1 MNCQASIP
9 GPRGDRNWW
18 DESPPPKRPPHLRA
32 LILFAL
38 AVWTAILA
46 LACGRPW

>member
-1 MNCQASIP
+1 MNYSAPLP
-9 GPRGDRNWW
+9 GPRRDWW
-18 DESPPPKRPPHLRA
+18 VEPPPPKRPPHLRA
-32 LILFAL
+32 AVFFAV